1 MCWFFF
7 IVAILGALVCTL
19 GVVSLFGESLGF
31 ATLATPEFWDKFQI
45 FTISIGLVLACV
57 GGAFIGLTCRK

>member
-7 IVAILGALVCTL
+7 IAAILGALSCTV
-19 GVVSLFGESLGF
+19 GVVSLFGDPLGF
-31 ATLATPEFWDKFQI
+31 AALATPDFWDKFQI

-57 GGAFIGLTCRK
+57 GGAFIGPTCRK